1 MKKINIITLTSI
13 FLLLILSAGIAFAS
27 ENATDGMICQDNHED
42 IVSAN
47 VSGDKFSDIQ
57 TSIDEAH
64 QSDVIEL
71 NGTYTGDGQ
80 IKISKSLTIQSTGN
94 AATLDGQNDT
104 RIIYIEKGDVT
115 FKNIIF
121 INGVSNKGGAVYSL
135 GNCIFENCTFVNN
148 FAQNGGAIYSQ
159 AGLTIIGCNFENN
172 GVKSSGGA
180 ICCEYSLNKNA
191 SKSRYGNISIVNS
204 DFKNNCAGNGGAF
217 YVYLSGN
224 LRQQRDYAIVSV
236 KNSRFDRNTADE
248 FGGAIHFDGSEY
260 YGKLNID
267 KSNFTQNSA
276 NEGSAIEVSDCKMA
290 LTDSLFSK
298 NTGYYGA
305 VYVSFSSVAT
315 INGCSFQSNSADA
328 VSAVMLYSAE
338 ATLVDCKFSA
348 NSVATVNSYS
358 DSKLIVKNG
367 KSTTTYKKRAVLD
380 NSLKSVT
387 TLTVLANDLAG
398 VYNSHDKF
406 TIQLI
411 DKNTKKP
418 IKYFAVDILF
428 NNGKKT
434 KTFRRTTNADGK
446 VTLKLTTSLNVGK
459 YKVTYVS
466 DDWGNIDSVKHAVT
480 VKKAKATVKAPE
492 ITSKHKKSAY
502 FKVKVYDNYNKEGAY
517 NVKVKVKVYTGK
529 NAKTYHLK
537 TNYNG
542 VAKLNVKKLSKGSHK
557 VVITS
562 EDANY
567 KFSAKSK
574 IKIK

>member
-1 MKKINIITLTSI
+1 MKKIKIITLTSI
-13 FLLLILSAGIAFAS
+13 FLLLIFSAGIAFAG
-27 ENATDGMICQDNHED
+27 ENATDDMLCQDNQKD
-42 IVSAN
+42 IVSVN

-57 TSIDEAH
+57 TSVDEAH
-64 QSDVIEL
+64 EGDVIEL
-71 NGTYTGDGQ
+71 NGTYTGDVQ
-80 IKISKSLTIQSTGN
+80 IKISKSLTLQSTGN

-121 INGVSNKGGAVYSL
+121 INGVSNKGGALYSL
-135 GNCIFENCTFVNN
+135 GNCIFENCTFINN
-148 FAQNGGAIYSQ
+148 FAQNGGAIYSR
-159 AGLTIIGCNFENN
+159 AGLTINDCTFENN
-172 GVKSSGGA
+172 GVKSCGGA
-180 ICCEYSLNKNA
+180 ICCEYYLNKNE
-191 SKSRYGNISIVNS
+191 SKSRYGNISIYNS
-204 DFKNNCAGNGGAF
+204 NFNANSASAGGAF
-217 YVYLSGN
+217 HVYLAGN

-236 KNSRFDRNTADE
+236 KNSRFDRNMAEE
-248 FGGAIHFDGSEY
+248 FGGAIQFQGSQY

-267 KSNFTQNSA
+267 KSNFTQNCA
-276 NEGSAIEVSDCKMA
+276 NEGSAIEVMDCKMT
-290 LTDSLFSK
+290 LKDSLFLK

-305 VYVSFSSVAT
+305 VYVSFDSVAT
-315 INGCSFQSNSADA
+315 VNGCSFESNSADA
-328 VSAVMLYSAE
+328 VSTVMVYSAKT
-338 ATLVDCKFSA
+338 TLVDCKFS
-348 NSVATVNSYS
+348 NNTVATVNSYYY
-358 DSKLIVKNG
+358 SKLIVKNG
-367 KSTTTYKKRAVLD
+367 KSTTTYNQRTVLD

-387 TLTVLANDLAG
+387 TLTVIAYDMVG

-434 KTFRRTTNADGK
+434 KTFRMTTNADGK
-446 VTLKLTTSLNVGK
+446 ISLKLTTYLGVGK
-459 YKVTYVS
+459 YKVTYAS
-466 DDWGNIDSVKHAVT
+466 DDWGNIDSINHAVT
-480 VKKAKATVKAPE
+480 VKKAKATVKAPK
-492 ITSKHKKSAY
+492 ITSKYKKSAY
-502 FKVKVYDNYNKEGAY
+502 FKVKVSDKYSKEGAY

-529 NAKTYHLK
+529 KAKTYHLK

-542 VAKLNVKKLSKGSHK
+542 VAKLNVKKLSKGSHN

-567 KFSAKSK
+567 KFAAKSK